1 MNLPTPGENARPNIV
16 LMMADDMGYSDLGCF
31 GSEIST
37 PNIDALARRGARFTQ
52 FYNCARC
59 CPTRASLLT
68 GLYPHEAGVG
78 HMTTDLRIAGYR
90 GYLSRNAVT
99 IAEALRPAGYRTL
112 MSGKWHVGGDYLMS
126 NPGIPA
132 VGSESWPQPTDRGFE
147 RFFGTLTGAG
157 SYFSPH
163 TLTEDGEPLE
173 APEGFYYTDAI
184 ADKAV
189 DYINEYGS
197 GEDPFFLYVAF
208 TAPHWP
214 LHALE
219 EDIERYRGRYREG
232 WEKAR
237 QARHEEQKAMG
248 ILDESWP
255 ISLRDPG
262 QRDWDEVTNQD
273 WEDARMAVYAAQI
286 DRMDQGVGRISAKLE
301 QMGISDNTLVMF
313 LSDNGACAEF
323 LKEDGFFEFS
333 PTRTRDGSPMKL
345 GNAESVLPGPE
356 NTYMSYDISWA
367 NASNSPFRRFKHW
380 THEGGI
386 STPFIAAWPD
396 MIRPGLQVDS
406 PCHLIDVMPTCLA
419 AAGAAYPGTHNDYDI
434 RPLRGQSLL
443 EPFQD
448 PGWSRDGPIYW
459 EHEGNQ
465 AVRLGQWKLVRRFPD
480 DWELYDLSLDRTE
493 QEDLATSNKARLSEL
508 VGLYD
513 DWAPGAL
520 VVPWEQ
526 IIARDDMAYQRQRL
540 ANTASTQGD

>member
-1 MNLPTPGENARPNIV
+1 MSIPGTNSRPNIV

-37 PNIDALARRGARFTQ
+37 PNIDALSRRGARFTQ

-126 NPGIPA
+126 NPGIPS

-184 ADKAV
+184 ADRAV
-189 DYINEYGS
+189 DYIGEYGS

-232 WEKAR
+232 WEKIR
-237 QARHEEQKAMG
+237 QARHEEQKGMG
-248 ILDESWP
+248 VLDESWP
-255 ISLRDPG
+255 ISKRDPG
-262 QRDWDEVTNQD
+262 QRDWDSVVNQD

-286 DRMDQGVGRISAKLE
+286 DRMDQGVGRIVAKLE
-301 QMGISDNTLVMF
+301 QMEIAENTLVMF

-356 NTYMSYDISWA
+356 YTYMSYDISWA

-386 STPFIAAWPD
+386 STPFIACWPE

-419 AAGAAYPGTHNDYDI
+419 AAGAAYPGTFNDYEI

-448 PGWSRDGPIYW
+448 AGWSRDGPIYW

-465 AVRLGQWKLVRRFPD
+465 AVRLGQWKLVRRYPG

-493 QEDLATSNKARLSEL
+493 QDDLAASNRAQLADL
-508 VGLYD
+508 IGLYD
-513 DWAPGAL
+513 GWAPGAL

-540 ANTASTQGD
+540 QNTASTQGD

>member
-1 MNLPTPGENARPNIV
+1 MNIAGSGSRPNIV

-99 IAEALRPAGYRTL
+99 IAEALGPAGYRTL

-126 NPGIPA
+126 NPDIPA
-132 VGSESWPQPTDRGFE
+132 VGSESWPQPTDRGFD

-163 TLTEDGEPLE
+163 TLTEDGEPQE

-189 DYINEYGS
+189 DYIDEYGS
-197 GEDPFFLYVAF
+197 GDDPFFLYVAF

-232 WEKAR
+232 WEKIR
-237 QARHEEQKAMG
+237 QARHEEQKGMG
-248 ILDESWP
+248 ILDERWP
-255 ISLRDPG
+255 ISVRDPG
-262 QRDWDEVTNQD
+262 QRDWNEVANQD

-286 DRMDQGVGRISAKLE
+286 DRMDQGVGRIVEKLE
-301 QMGISDNTLVMF
+301 QMQISDNTLVMF

-345 GNAESVLPGPE
+345 GNAESVQPGPE

-419 AAGAAYPGTHNDYDI
+419 AAGAAHPGTLNDYET

-465 AVRLGQWKLVRRFPD
+465 AVRLGQWKLVRRFPG

-493 QEDLATSNKARLSEL
+493 QEDLAGSNQARLSEL
-508 VGLYD
+508 VGLYEG
-513 DWAPGAL
+513 WAPGAL

>member
-1 MNLPTPGENARPNIV
+1 MPTPGENARPNIV

-126 NPGIPA
+126 NPDIPS

-184 ADKAV
+184 ADRAV
-189 DYINEYGS
+189 DYIGEYGS

-232 WEKAR
+232 WEKIR
-237 QARHEEQKAMG
+237 QARHEEQKGMG

-255 ISLRDPG
+255 ISKRDPG
-262 QRDWDEVTNQD
+262 QRDWDAVVNQD

-286 DRMDQGVGRISAKLE
+286 DRMDQGVGRIVAKLE
-301 QMGISDNTLVMF
+301 QMEIAENTLVMF

-386 STPFIAAWPD
+386 STPFIASWPE
-396 MIRPGLQVDS
+396 MIRPGLRVDS

-419 AAGAAYPGTHNDYDI
+419 AAGAAYPGTYNDYDV

-448 PGWSRDGPIYW
+448 AGWSRDGPIYW

-465 AVRLGQWKLVRRFPD
+465 AVRLGQWKLVRRYPG

-493 QEDLATSNKARLSEL
+493 QEDLAASNRARLAEL

-513 DWAPGAL
+513 GWAPGAL

-540 ANTASTQGD
+540 QNTASTQGD

>member
-1 MNLPTPGENARPNIV
+1 
-16 LMMADDMGYSDLGCF
+16 MMADDMGYSDLGCF

-126 NPGIPA
+126 NPDIPA

-163 TLTEDGEPLE
+163 TLTEDGEPRE

-184 ADKAV
+184 AEKAV
-189 DYINEYGS
+189 DYIDEYGS

-219 EDIERYRGRYREG
+219 EDIERYRGRYRAG
-232 WEKAR
+232 WEKIR
-237 QARHEEQKAMG
+237 QARHEEQKGMG
-248 ILDESWP
+248 ILDERWP
-255 ISLRDPG
+255 ISRRDPG

-286 DRMDQGVGRISAKLE
+286 DRMDQGVGQILAKLE
-301 QMGISDNTLVMF
+301 QMQISDNTLVMF

-386 STPFIAAWPD
+386 STPFIACWPE

-419 AAGAAYPGTHNDYDI
+419 AGGAGYPGTHNDYEI

-465 AVRLGQWKLVRRFPD
+465 AVRLGQWKLVRRYPD

-493 QEDLATSNKARLSEL
+493 QEDLAGSNQARLSEM
-508 VGLYD
+508 VDLYD
-513 DWAPGAL
+513 GWAPGAL

-526 IIARDDMAYQRQRL
+526 IIAREDMAYQRRRL

>member
-1 MNLPTPGENARPNIV
+1 
-16 LMMADDMGYSDLGCF
+16 MMADDMGYSDLGCF

-126 NPGIPA
+126 NPDIPS

-184 ADKAV
+184 ADRAV
-189 DYINEYGS
+189 DYIGEYGS

-232 WEKAR
+232 WEKIR
-237 QARHEEQKAMG
+237 QARHEEQKGMG

-255 ISLRDPG
+255 ISKRDPG
-262 QRDWDEVTNQD
+262 QRDWDAVVNQD

-286 DRMDQGVGRISAKLE
+286 DRMDQGVGRIVAKLE
-301 QMGISDNTLVMF
+301 QMEIAENTLVMF

-386 STPFIAAWPD
+386 STPFIACWPE

-419 AAGAAYPGTHNDYDI
+419 AAGAAYPGTFNDYEV

-448 PGWSRDGPIYW
+448 AGWSRDGPIYW

-465 AVRLGQWKLVRRFPD
+465 AVRLGQWKLVRRYPG

-493 QEDLATSNKARLSEL
+493 QEDLAASNRARLAEL

-513 DWAPGAL
+513 GWAPGAL

-540 ANTASTQGD
+540 QNTASTQGD

>member
-1 MNLPTPGENARPNIV
+1 
-16 LMMADDMGYSDLGCF
+16 MMADDMGYSDLGCF

-37 PNIDALARRGARFTQ
+37 PNVDALARRGARFTQ

-126 NPGIPA
+126 RPDIPA

-163 TLTEDGEPLE
+163 TLTEDGEPIE

-189 DYINEYGS
+189 DYIDEYGS

-219 EDIERYRGRYREG
+219 EDIQRYRGRYRQG
-232 WEKAR
+232 WEKVR
-237 QARHEEQKAMG
+237 QARHEEQKGMG
-248 ILDESWP
+248 ILDERWP
-255 ISLRDPG
+255 ISRRDPG

-286 DRMDQGVGRISAKLE
+286 DRMDQGVGRIVAKLE
-301 QMGISDNTLVMF
+301 QMQIAENTLVMF

-333 PTRTRDGSPMKL
+333 PTRARDGRPMKL

-386 STPFIAAWPD
+386 STPFIACWPET
-396 MIRPGLQVDS
+396 IRPGLQVDS

-419 AAGAAYPGTHNDYDI
+419 AAGATYPGTCNDYEI
-434 RPLRGQSLL
+434 RPYRGQSLL
-443 EPFQD
+443 DPFQN
-448 PGWSRDGPIYW
+448 PLWRRDGPIYW

-465 AVRLGQWKLVRRFPD
+465 AVRLDNWKLVRRYPG

-493 QEDLATSNKARLSEL
+493 QDDLAGSNAARLGEL

-513 DWAPGAL
+513 EWAPGAL

-540 ANTASTQGD
+540 QNTGATQGD